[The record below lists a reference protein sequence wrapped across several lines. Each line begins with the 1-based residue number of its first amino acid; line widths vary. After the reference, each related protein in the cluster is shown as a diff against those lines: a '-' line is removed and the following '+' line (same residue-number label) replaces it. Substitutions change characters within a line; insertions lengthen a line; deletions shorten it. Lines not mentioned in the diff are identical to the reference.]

1 MKIIIIRLIYVELAR
16 KTEKTSY
23 YYMKTSNSPGFIMYP
38 PSLH

>member
-23 YYMKTSNSPGFIMYP
+23 YYMKTSNSNIGYSMSYAV
-38 PSLH
+38 